1 MEKKQFEMTLQDT
14 VENMISK
21 DYKKRL
27 IAEYQQCEIRF
38 NRLIDVMNRYGRG
51 YNSSESGDIDISL
64 LRKQAD
70 IMRAYMFILLKR
82 AVKEGIDLL

>member
-1 MEKKQFEMTLQDT
+1 MSLQDT
-14 VENMISK
+14 VENMISS
-21 DYKKRL
+21 DYRKRL

-38 NRLIDVMNRYGRG
+38 NRLIDVMHKYGRG
-51 YNSSESGDIDISL
+51 YNSVESGDIDISL